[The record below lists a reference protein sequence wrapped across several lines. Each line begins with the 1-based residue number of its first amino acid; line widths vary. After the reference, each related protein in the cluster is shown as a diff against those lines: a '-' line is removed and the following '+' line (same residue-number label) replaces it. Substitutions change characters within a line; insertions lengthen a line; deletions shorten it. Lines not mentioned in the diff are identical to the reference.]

1 MSVSRPARTKETVV
15 KDFRTSEILDAARRV
30 IADVGYAD
38 ASMERIAQKAG
49 VAKGTLYL
57 YFENKETLL
66 VRTFEDGLGELIAR
80 ARGATQRARGATC
93 KLREIVRT
101 GLEHSAETQALFHAI
116 RERSPLG
123 SSDSLLLRTALQRQ
137 VESYLGFVANL
148 IERGIRARQLRR
160 VDSRRAARF
169 LMELIRGASIARLHD
184 PMPPSLDEDIDTTL
198 DFFLHGAGAGAG
210 AGENR

>member
-1 MSVSRPARTKETVV
+1 MSVSRPARTKEAVV

-49 VAKGTLYL
+49 VSKGTLYL

-80 ARGATQRARGATC
+80 ARSATQRARGATA

-101 GLEHSAETQALFHAI
+101 GLEHSAESQTLFHAI
-116 RERSPLG
+116 REHSPLG
-123 SSDSLLLRTALQRQ
+123 SNDTLLLRTALQRQ
-137 VESYLGFVANL
+137 VEGYLGFVENL

-184 PMPPSLDEDIDTTL
+184 PMPPSLDEDVDTTL
-198 DFFLHGAGAGAG
+198 DFFLHGAGAG
-210 AGENR
+210 ENR